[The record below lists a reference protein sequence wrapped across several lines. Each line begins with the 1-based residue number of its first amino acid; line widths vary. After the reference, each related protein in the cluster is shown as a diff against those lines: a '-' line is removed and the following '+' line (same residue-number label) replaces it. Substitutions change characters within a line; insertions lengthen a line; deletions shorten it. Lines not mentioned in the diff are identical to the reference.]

1 MATYEIN
8 YRPEAQAD
16 FIDTVRYISDKL
28 KNRTAAQKIAKD
40 MKTAIEELANDPYI
54 YPVYFP
60 LQPLKH
66 EYRKFVIDDYLI
78 FYTVDER
85 TKVVTIYRVIYG
97 KRNLTQQ
104 LK

>member
-16 FIDTVRYISDKL
+16 LIDTVRYISGKL
-28 KNRTAAQKIAKD
+28 KNTTAVQKIAKD
-40 MKTAIEELANDPYI
+40 IKTAIEELANDPHI

-66 EYRKFVIDDYLI
+66 EYRKFVIDNYII
-78 FYTVDER
+78 FYTVEER
-85 TKVVTIYRVIYG
+85 EKVVTVFRVIYG